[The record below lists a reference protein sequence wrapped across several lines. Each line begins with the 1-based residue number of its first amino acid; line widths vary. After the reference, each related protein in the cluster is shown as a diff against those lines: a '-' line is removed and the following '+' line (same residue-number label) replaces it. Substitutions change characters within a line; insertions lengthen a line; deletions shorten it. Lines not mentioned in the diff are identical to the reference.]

1 MNGFGKGNQYNKRKK
16 KVDAKHSIEQIT
28 NKAINLHLK
37 GEILQATKYYQYCL
51 KLGVNDHRV
60 FCNYGAIL
68 KDNGQFKEAEL
79 LTRKAIRLNPR
90 FVNAYFNLGS
100 ILINLGKFKEAE
112 KYTRK
117 AIEINPNEPNFHQKL
132 GIILTELD
140 KHKEAEISLRN
151 AIKLNPNDPIL
162 HQSLAIILIQIEK
175 PREAEISLFKS
186 IELKPN
192 LARNY
197 YLLATFNLLFK
208 NKLILD
214 KLFSENILY
223 NQKES
228 DLIDIYFARAN
239 ILEKRCNYLQA
250 SEYLKKANNLNLK
263 IYGSDYLD
271 FKSKMK
277 SYYINSNEKKITS
290 NKTINYSIPIFI
302 VGMPRSGKT
311 ITESILAC
319 NNRTIQCGEEEALD
333 SAVKKYF
340 EKKNST
346 KEKDLFK
353 LYIDNLHKDIKKDSI
368 ICSTTPLNL
377 IYTGLIISQI
387 KNAKIIFC
395 YRNPLDNIIKI
406 YQKHLGSK
414 HTYSCSVI
422 ESAYMWLETY
432 LLMEKYKQTN
442 QSKIY
447 FLKYE
452 NLINEQQKEIKSL
465 INWLG
470 WEYNDK
476 YLTPRIDPSTLSDS
490 VYLNKDEISIWENY
504 PDLLSPAIKIIE
516 NNIKFKSLI

>member
-311 ITESILAC
+311 I
-319 NNRTIQCGEEEALD
+319 
-333 SAVKKYF
+333 
-340 EKKNST
+340 
-346 KEKDLFK
+346 
-353 LYIDNLHKDIKKDSI
+353 
-368 ICSTTPLNL
+368 
-377 IYTGLIISQI
+377 
-387 KNAKIIFC
+387 
-395 YRNPLDNIIKI
+395 
-406 YQKHLGSK
+406 
-414 HTYSCSVI
+414 
-422 ESAYMWLETY
+422 
-432 LLMEKYKQTN
+432 
-442 QSKIY
+442 
-447 FLKYE
+447 
-452 NLINEQQKEIKSL
+452 
-465 INWLG
+465 
-470 WEYNDK
+470 
-476 YLTPRIDPSTLSDS
+476 
-490 VYLNKDEISIWENY
+490 
-504 PDLLSPAIKIIE
+504 
-516 NNIKFKSLI
+516 